1 MSTTEKPTLAAKP
14 GQKGIDPRGPRF
26 GAGITA
32 VILLA
37 LIAYALLRD
46 PSTGTTSI
54 DHGSDGEEASWS
66 SLSLLTVGER
76 LLLPS
81 TIVLA
86 LLVALFA
93 WGAFAG
99 IQRHPYGLL
108 FKALIRPRLK
118 PPTELEDPVPPTFA
132 QGIGSVITLVGLVL
146 HVAGVPWALVIAASL
161 AFIAAFLTS
170 VFGYCL
176 GCQIYLLLVRAGILG
191 RGRAVTP

>member
-32 VILLA
+32 VLLLTTIGLALAGATVPATVLLA
-37 LIAYALLRD
+37 
-46 PSTGTTSI
+46 
-54 DHGSDGEEASWS
+54 
-66 SLSLLTVGER
+66 V
-76 LLLPS
+76 
-81 TIVLA
+81 
-86 LLVALFA
+86 LVALFA

-132 QGIGSVITLVGLVL
+132 QGIGFVITLVGLVL
-146 HVAGVPWALVIAASL
+146 HVAGVPFALLIATSF
-161 AFIAAFLTS
+161 AFIAAFLNS

-191 RGRAVTP
+191 RRSAVTQ